1 MVLGFLEWVEVRVSS
16 VIVTRMLQAL
26 VLSSFLAVGTT
37 TTTTTATATST
48 AAAVD
53 HGGLHTTFRQGLQ
66 GLWNVVGTWQQ
77 ATQNHSAVTL
87 VGTWQHVACVCL
99 TCTSAVGRGVCVSP
113 ALVPWGEVCVSPVLV
128 LWGEVCLTCTSTVGR
143 GVYVSPV
150 PVLCGE
156 VYMSHLY

>member
-87 VGTWQHVACVCL
+87 VGTWQQATQSQCRH
-99 TCTSAVGRGVCVSP
+99 TGRDLATGNTIT
-113 ALVPWGEVCVSPVLV
+113 VP
-128 LWGEVCLTCTSTVGR
+128 
-143 GVYVSPV
+143 
-150 PVLCGE
+150 
-156 VYMSHLY
+156 SHW